1 MGSSPRVW
9 GQVYNAF
16 SIRSYFRIIPT
27 RVGTRLQWRSARITP
42 TDHPHA
48 CGDKELVL
56 CAILPYK
63 GSSPR
68 VWGQGFQKSCDFRS
82 HRIIPTRVG
91 TSCHFYPNHGQGK
104 DHPHACGDK
113 RKRTMN
119 ARDKLGSSPR
129 VWGQVVFLL
138 SYRCADR
145 IIPTRV
151 GTRTDECDMLTFKQD
166 HPHACGDK
174 SVTSRNGFCKRG
186 SSPRVWGQG
195 TLSTS
200 SASNTGIIPTRVGTR
215 LMTQRI

>member
-42 TDHPHA
+42 T
-48 CGDKELVL
+48 
-56 CAILPYK
+56 
-63 GSSPR
+63 
-68 VWGQGFQKSCDFRS
+68 
-82 HRIIPTRVG
+82 
-91 TSCHFYPNHGQGK
+91 